1 MAVEIKDTKY
11 FYPPRPGSGAGTFS
25 DNIVG
30 LQTVEGGGLTQGNF
44 EFTTGVTE
52 KVNRVFNVGAF
63 SEPMSLD
70 MMGIDNLEES
80 RRIMATQ
87 FRVYPNYDVSQV
99 LNFSMY
105 GSLSKR
111 FSVSIT
117 RIINYFP
124 ASLDVMFN
132 NDEFTTGNTAYD
144 IVYDTQNDETY
155 FKVNV
160 DRINNP
166 FDIDYS
172 ISATTNLSIRE
183 ITVSPYRN
191 LYNTYLDYCVSINDD
206 IFKVLAFIPSETLSS
221 GYIQFYVSGSPFGVS
236 ATTIND
242 DFQIRPNDYIVDKVF
257 QESFDEV
264 EKFLVNRL
272 VRPEYTAVFQVPQQ
286 NEYGQTYT
294 EYKQVTWPKQGTW
307 NLDIRSF
314 LFDNYLEE
322 IQAIA
327 VNLDSFKTNLI
338 SRFLI
343 TDSLK
348 EFDTLGQKVE
358 KIFQIYGRS
367 FDQIKQF
374 IDGLAYMNSVNY
386 NPSNDIPSELL
397 VNLARTLGWSSNFS
411 PITNEDFLSSVF
423 GNTSTPTY
431 PGYARALT
439 PTELNYAYY
448 RNLILNASYLFKS
461 KGTRRSIEFLLRLI
475 GAPDSLIEYNE
486 HIYLAD
492 QRINLEQF
500 NTQWASISGGTYV
513 NDVPSYLPDETYK
526 IKGQLYTAFTSTAT
540 YQDVNIRLEDYPI
553 DAEGY
558 PNAPVNTETFFFQIG
573 AGWYETTPQHRS
585 PDQVQLTGN
594 VYTGQNYDIQAQL
607 TPFTY
612 GQTYLNRYRDFPYM
626 NEGFKLQKVVD
637 NNKSWLS
644 DDEKIRVSTQ
654 GDYNAYYYV
663 DNEKLVLNVKNVD
676 IFLNPAQG
684 LVYDVWEQSRQYDYP
699 IPESGLTVGY
709 PVPGGVDWTYVDPQP
724 KKKTFF
730 EFSQTF
736 WENMI
741 NTRNRQYIS
750 DGKTGGYPTL
760 QSIFWKYIESEQT
773 VGIPNNKYT
782 YQKLID
788 YVEGIGPYWLK
799 LVEQMVPATTI
810 WNGGIKYEN
819 SILQKQK
826 FVYRRQRGCQFIPV
840 PIDPCYIIGN
850 IFQYNCATEYVDFY
864 IYPWLNGDTNVS
876 NFSAILNNRVT
887 ALLVQNNLSA
897 TQCIADSIQS
907 DWYVNLTIG
916 NDTIINTLFY
926 VGYGSTDVPINS
938 QWRNALIESLPKL
951 YDYGFTYFLNGNNL
965 RITSLTCESK
975 NLNET
980 VSLNAGIMIDI
991 NCNNN

>member
-1 MAVEIKDTKY
+1 MAVNVKNSKY
-11 FYPPRPGSGAGTFS
+11 FYPPRPGNGAGTFS

-70 MMGIDNLEES
+70 MMGIDSLEES

-87 FRVYPNYDVSQV
+87 FRVYPNYDISQV

-132 NDEFTTGNTAYD
+132 NDDYVTGNTAYD
-144 IVYDTQNDETY
+144 IVYDSQNDETY

-166 FDIDYS
+166 LDIDYS
-172 ISATTNLSIRE
+172 ISAATNLSIRE
-183 ITVSPYRN
+183 IEVSPYRN

-206 IFKVLAFIPSETLSS
+206 IFEVLSFTPSETLSS
-221 GYIQFYVSGSPFGVS
+221 GYIQFYVSGAPFGIT
-236 ATTIND
+236 ATTLNN

-286 NEYGQTYT
+286 NEFGQTYT
-294 EYKQVTWPKQGTW
+294 EYQQVTWPKQGPW

-314 LFDNYLEE
+314 LFDKYLEQ
-322 IQAIA
+322 IQEIA

-338 SRFLI
+338 SRFLV

-411 PITNEDFLSSVF
+411 PITNDDFLSSVF

-492 QRINLEQF
+492 QRINLDQF
-500 NTQWASISGGTYV
+500 ETQWASISGGTYV
-513 NDVPSYLPDETYK
+513 NNVPTYLPDETYK

-540 YQDVNIRLEDYPI
+540 YQDVNIRLEDYPM
-553 DAEGY
+553 DAQGY
-558 PNAPVNTETFFFQIG
+558 PNAPANTETFFFQIG
-573 AGWYETTPQHRS
+573 SGWYETTPQHRS

-594 VYTGQNYDIQAQL
+594 VYTGQNYSIQTQL

-644 DDEKIRVSTQ
+644 DDDRIRVSTQ

-684 LVYDVWEQSRQYDYP
+684 LVYDVWDQSRQYDYP

-709 PVPGGVDWTYVDPQP
+709 PVPGGVDWTYVNPEP

-741 NTRNRQYIS
+741 NTRNRQYIT

-788 YVEGIGPYWLK
+788 YVNGIGPYWTK

-810 WNGGIKYEN
+810 WNGGVRLEN
-819 SILQKQK
+819 SIFNKQK

-840 PIDPCYIIGN
+840 PVDPCYIISN
-850 IFQYNCATEYVDFY
+850 IFDYTCNTEYADFN
-864 IYPWLNGDTNVS
+864 IYPWFNGDVMVS
-876 NFSAILNNRVT
+876 NFSSILGNRV
-887 ALLVQNNLSA
+887 NNMLAQSGL
-897 TQCIADSIQS
+897 TLNQCYENSVLT
-907 DWYVNLTIG
+907 DWYVDLTING
-916 NDTIINTLFY
+916 EVIIKDSFY
-926 VGYGSTDVPINS
+926 TGYGISDVPTNT
-938 QWRNALIESLPKL
+938 QWRNALINYLPQL
-951 YDYGFTYFLNGNNL
+951 YNYGYTYYLNGNILTITNL
-965 RITSLTCESK
+965 SCLTQ
-975 NLNET
+975 NIVDT
-980 VSLNAGIMIDI
+980 VSLNVGININI
-991 NCNNN
+991 NCTQ

>member
-1 MAVEIKDTKY
+1 MAVEIRNTKF
-11 FYPPRPGSGAGTFS
+11 FYPPRPGNGAGTFS

-70 MMGIDNLEES
+70 MMGIDSLEES
-80 RRIMATQ
+80 RRILATQ
-87 FRVYPNYDVSQV
+87 FRVYPNYDISQV

-124 ASLDVMFN
+124 ASLDIMFN
-132 NDEFTTGNTAYD
+132 NDDFITGNTAYD
-144 IVYDTQNDETY
+144 IAYDAQSDETY

-172 ISATTNLSIRE
+172 ISAATNLSVRE
-183 ITVSPYRN
+183 LTVSPYRN
-191 LYNTYLDYCVSINDD
+191 LYNTYLDYCVSINDN
-206 IFKVLAFIPSETLSS
+206 IFNVVAFTPSETLSL
-221 GYIQFYVSGSPFGVS
+221 GYVEFYVSGAPFGTT

-242 DFQIRPNDYIVDKVF
+242 DYQIRPNDYIVDKVF

-286 NEYGQTYT
+286 NEFGQTYT
-294 EYKQVTWPKQGTW
+294 EYKQVTWPKQGVW

-314 LFDNYLEE
+314 LFDRYLEE
-322 IQAIA
+322 IQDIAI
-327 VNLDSFKTNLI
+327 NLDSFKTNLI

-348 EFDTLGQKVE
+348 EFDTLGQKAE

-397 VNLARTLGWSSNFS
+397 VNLSRTLGWSSNFS
-411 PITNEDFLSSVF
+411 PITNDDFLSSVF

-461 KGTRRSIEFLLRLI
+461 KGTRRSVEFLLRLI

-486 HIYLAD
+486 YIYLAD
-492 QRINLEQF
+492 QRINLDQF
-500 NTQWASISGGTYV
+500 NTQWAQISGGTYV
-513 NDVPSYLPDETYK
+513 NNVPTYLSSDTYK
-526 IKGQLYTAFTSTAT
+526 IKGQLYTAFTSSAT
-540 YQDVNIRLEDYPI
+540 YEDVNIRLNDYPI
-553 DAEGY
+553 DFEGY
-558 PNAPVNTETFFFQIG
+558 PKAPVNTETYFFQIG
-573 AGWYETTPQHRS
+573 SGWYETTPQHRS

-594 VYTGQNYDIQAQL
+594 VFTGQNFNIQTQL
-607 TPFTY
+607 APFTY
-612 GQTYLNRYRDFPYM
+612 GQTYLNRYRNFPYM

-637 NNKSWLS
+637 NNKSWLA
-644 DDEKIRVSTQ
+644 DDDKIRVSTQ
-654 GDYNAYYYV
+654 GDYNAYYFV

-676 IFLNPAQG
+676 IFLNPSQG
-684 LVYDVWEQSRQYDYP
+684 IVYDVWVQSREYDYP
-699 IPESGLTVGY
+699 IPETGLTVNY
-709 PVPGGVDWTYVDPQP
+709 PVPGGVDSTFVNPEP

-741 NTRNRQYIS
+741 NTRNRQYIT

-773 VGIPNNKYT
+773 VGLPNNKYT

-788 YVEGIGPYWLK
+788 YVNGIGPYWTK
-799 LVEQMVPATTI
+799 LVEQMVPATTL
-810 WNGGIKYEN
+810 WNGGVRLEN
-819 SILQKQK
+819 SILNKQK
-826 FVYRRQRGCQFIPV
+826 FVYRRQRGCQFVLV
-840 PIDPCYIIGN
+840 PIDPCYIITN
-850 IFQYNCATEYVDFY
+850 IFNYTSNTEYADFN
-864 IYPWLNGDTNVS
+864 IYPWFNGDVTVS
-876 NFSAILNNRVT
+876 NFSSILVNRV
-887 ALLVQNNLSA
+887 NNMLGESGLTLNQCYENSILSN
-897 TQCIADSIQS
+897 
-907 DWYVNLTIG
+907 WYVDLTIG
-916 NDTIINTLFY
+916 GEQIIKESFY
-926 VGYGSTDVPINS
+926 TGYGLSDVPTNS
-938 QWRNALIESLPKL
+938 QWRNALINYLPQL
-951 YDYGFTYFLNGNNL
+951 YNYGYTYYLDGNTLTITNL
-965 RITSLTCESK
+965 ASLTQNISD
-975 NLNET
+975 T
-980 VSLNAGIMIDI
+980 VLLDVGININI
-991 NCNNN
+991 NCTQ

>member
-1 MAVEIKDTKY
+1 MAVETKNTKY
-11 FYPPRPGSGAGTFS
+11 FYPPRPGNGAGTFS

-87 FRVYPNYDVSQV
+87 FRVYPNYDISQV

-132 NDEFTTGNTAYD
+132 NDDFTTGNTAYD
-144 IVYDTQNDETY
+144 IVYDAQADETY

-172 ISATTNLSIRE
+172 ISATTNLSVRE
-183 ITVSPYRN
+183 ISVSPYRN
-191 LYNTYLDYCVSINDD
+191 LYNTYLDYCVSINDN
-206 IFKVLAFIPSETLSS
+206 IFQILAFVPSETLSS
-221 GYIQFYVSGSPFGVS
+221 GEIQFYVSGAPFGVS

-242 DFQIRPNDYIVDKVF
+242 DFEIRPNDYIVDKVF
-257 QESFDEV
+257 LESFDEV

-286 NEYGQTYT
+286 NEFGQVYT

-314 LFDNYLEE
+314 LFDSYLEE

-327 VNLDSFKTNLI
+327 INLDSFKTNLI

-367 FDQIKQF
+367 FDQVKQF

-492 QRINLEQF
+492 QRINLDQF
-500 NTQWASISGGTYV
+500 YTQWASISGGTYV
-513 NDVPSYLPDETYK
+513 NDVPSYLPGETYK
-526 IKGQLYTAFTSTAT
+526 VKGQLYTAFTSTAT
-540 YQDVNIRLEDYPI
+540 YQDVAIRLDDYPM

-558 PNAPVNTETFFFQIG
+558 PNAPANTETFFFQIG
-573 AGWYETTPQHRS
+573 AGWYEVTPQHRS

-594 VYTGQNYDIQAQL
+594 VFTGQNYNIQTQL

-644 DDEKIRVSTQ
+644 DDDRIRVSTQ
-654 GDYNAYYYV
+654 GDYNAYYFV

-684 LVYDVWEQSRQYDYP
+684 IVYDVWNQSVQYDYP

-709 PVPGGVDWTYVDPQP
+709 PVPGGVDWTYVNPEP

-741 NTRNRQYIS
+741 NTRNRQYIT

-788 YVEGIGPYWLK
+788 YVNGIGPYWTK

-810 WNGGIKYEN
+810 WNGGVRLEN
-819 SILQKQK
+819 SIFNKQK

-840 PIDPCYIIGN
+840 PVDPCFIISN
-850 IFQYNCATEYVDFY
+850 IFDYTCTTEYADFN
-864 IYPWLNGDTNVS
+864 IYPWFNGDVTVS
-876 NFSAILNNRVT
+876 NFSSILVNRVNNMLAQSGLT
-887 ALLVQNNLSA
+887 LNECSQNSVL
-897 TQCIADSIQS
+897 S
-907 DWYVNLTIG
+907 DWYVDLTING
-916 NDTIINTLFY
+916 EQIIKESFY
-926 VGYGSTDVPINS
+926 TGYGMSDVPTNT
-938 QWRNALIESLPKL
+938 QWRNALINYLPQL
-951 YDYGFTYFLNGNNL
+951 YNYGYTYYLDGNTL
-965 RITSLTCESK
+965 TITDLACLTQ
-975 NLNET
+975 NTVDT
-980 VSLNAGIMIDI
+980 VSLDTGININI
-991 NCNNN
+991 NCTQ

>member
-1 MAVEIKDTKY
+1 MAVNTTNTKY
-11 FYPPRPGSGAGTFS
+11 FYPPRPGNGGGTFS

-52 KVNRVFNVGAF
+52 KVNRTFNVGAF
-63 SEPMSLD
+63 SEPMTLD
-70 MMGIDNLEES
+70 MMNIESLEQS
-80 RRIMATQ
+80 RRILATQ
-87 FRVYPNYDVSQV
+87 FRVYPNYDITQV

-105 GSLSKR
+105 GSLSER
-111 FSVSIT
+111 FRVSIT

-124 ASLDVMFN
+124 ASLDVQYTNGDFI
-132 NDEFTTGNTAYD
+132 TGYTAYD
-144 IVYDTQNDETY
+144 IFYDIQSDETY

-160 DRINNP
+160 DRLRNP

-172 ISATTNLSIRE
+172 FSASTNLAMRE
-183 ITVSPYRN
+183 LEVSPYRN
-191 LYNTYLDYCVSINDD
+191 LGDTYLDYCVSIDD
-206 IFKVLAFIPSETLSS
+206 NIYKILAFTPSTTLSS
-221 GYIQFYVSGSPFGVS
+221 GELTFYVSGSPFGTT
-236 ATTIND
+236 ATTLERE
-242 DFQIRPNDYIVDKVF
+242 FQIRPNDYIVDKVF

-294 EYKQVTWPKQGTW
+294 EYKQITWPKDGPW

-314 LFDNYLEE
+314 LFDSYLEQ

-327 VNLDSFKTNLI
+327 INLDSFKTNLI
-338 SRFLI
+338 SRFLVS
-343 TDSLK
+343 DSLK
-348 EFDTLGQKVE
+348 EFDTLGRKVE

-374 IDGLAYMNSVNY
+374 VEGLAYMNSVNY

-397 VNLARTLGWSSNFS
+397 MNLSRTLGWSSNFS

-492 QRINLEQF
+492 QKINLDQF
-500 NTQWASISGGTYV
+500 YHQWAQISGGTYV
-513 NDVPSYLPDETYK
+513 LDTPTYAPGQTYS
-526 IKGQLYTAFTSTAT
+526 IHGQLFTAFTTNSS
-540 YQDVNIRLEDYPI
+540 YQDTNITLAAYPM
-553 DAEGY
+553 DFEGY
-558 PNAPVNTETFFFQIG
+558 PKAPINTETYFFQIG

-585 PDQVQLTGN
+585 PDNVVLTGN
-594 VYTGQNYDIQAQL
+594 VYTGQNFSIQTQL
-607 TPFTY
+607 QPFTY
-612 GQTYLNRYRDFPYM
+612 GQIYLNRFRNFPYM
-626 NEGFKLQKVVD
+626 TEGFKLQKIVD
-637 NNKSWLS
+637 NNKSWLA
-644 DDEKIRVSTQ
+644 DDDKVRVSTQ
-654 GDYNAYYYV
+654 GDYNAYYFV

-684 LVYDVWEQSRQYDYP
+684 LVYDVWDQSRKYDYP
-699 IPESGLTVGY
+699 IPESGLTIGY
-709 PVPGGVDWTYVDPQP
+709 PVPGGVDWTYVDPKP

-736 WENMI
+736 WLNMI

-760 QSIFWKYIESEQT
+760 QSIWWKYIESEQT
-773 VGIPNNKYT
+773 VGLPNNKYT

-788 YVEGIGPYWLK
+788 YVNGIGPYWTK

-810 WNGGIKYEN
+810 WNGGVRLEN
-819 SILQKQK
+819 SVLHKQK

-840 PIDPCYIIGN
+840 PVDPCYIISN
-850 IFQYNCATEYVDFY
+850 IFDYTCNSEYVDFY
-864 IYPWLNGDTNVS
+864 IYPWLNGDINVS
-876 NFSAILNNRVT
+876 NF
-887 ALLVQNNLSA
+887 
-897 TQCIADSIQS
+897 DSILSNRINNMLSESGLTLNQCS
-907 DWYVNLTIG
+907 QNSVQTEWYVDLR
-916 NDTIINTLFY
+916 INNQILIQDSFY
-926 VGYGSTDVPINS
+926 NGYGYNDVPTDS
-938 QWRNALIESLPKL
+938 QWRNALIEYLPTL
-951 YDYGFTYFLNGNNL
+951 YDYGYTYFLNGNKLTITNL
-965 RITSLTCESK
+965 GCVSQ
-975 NLNET
+975 NLQET
-980 VSLNAGIMIDI
+980 VVLNVGININI
-991 NCNNN
+991 NCTS

>member
-1 MAVEIKDTKY
+1 MAVNTTNTKY

-52 KVNRVFNVGAF
+52 KVNRTFNVGAF
-63 SEPMSLD
+63 SEPMTLD
-70 MMGIDNLEES
+70 MMNIDSVEES
-80 RRIMATQ
+80 RRILATQ
-87 FRVYPNYDVSQV
+87 FRVYPNFDITQV

-105 GSLSKR
+105 GSLSER
-111 FSVSIT
+111 FRVSIT

-124 ASLDVMFN
+124 GSLDVQFSN
-132 NDEFTTGNTAYD
+132 GDYITGDTAYD
-144 IVYDTQNDETY
+144 IVYDVQADETY

-160 DRINNP
+160 DRIRNP

-172 ISATTNLSIRE
+172 VSASTNLTLRE
-183 ITVSPYRN
+183 LDVSAYRN
-191 LYNTYLDYCVSINDD
+191 INETYLDYCISIDD
-206 IFKVLAFIPSETLSS
+206 NIYKILAFVPSDTLSS
-221 GYIQFYVSGSPFGVS
+221 GNLTFYVSGAPFGTT
-236 ATTIND
+236 ATTLQQE
-242 DFQIRPNDYIVDKVF
+242 FQVRPNDYIVDKVF

-286 NEYGQTYT
+286 NEFGQTYT
-294 EYKQVTWPKQGTW
+294 DYQQVTWPKDGPW

-314 LFDNYLEE
+314 LFDSYLEQ

-338 SRFLI
+338 SRFLVS
-343 TDSLK
+343 DSLK
-348 EFDTLGQKVE
+348 EFDTLGRKVE

-374 IDGLAYMNSVNY
+374 VEGLAYMNSVNY
-386 NPSNDIPSELL
+386 NPSNDIPSQLL
-397 VNLARTLGWSSNFS
+397 VNLSSTLGWSSNFS

-423 GNTSTPTY
+423 GNTATPTY

-492 QRINLEQF
+492 QKINLDQF
-500 NTQWASISGGTYV
+500 YYQWAQISGGTYV
-513 NDVPSYLPDETYK
+513 QQTPTYAQ
-526 IKGQLYTAFTSTAT
+526 GQTYSIYGNLYTAFTTNAT
-540 YQDVNIRLEDYPI
+540 YTDTNITLAAYPM
-553 DAEGY
+553 DFEGY
-558 PNAPVNTETFFFQIG
+558 PNAPVNTETYFFQIG
-573 AGWYETTPQHRS
+573 AGWYETTPSHRS
-585 PDQVQLTGN
+585 PDAVTLTGN
-594 VYTGQNYDIQAQL
+594 VFTGQNFNIQTQL
-607 TPFTY
+607 QPFTY
-612 GQTYLNRYRDFPYM
+612 GQTYLNRFRDFPYM
-626 NEGFKLQKVVD
+626 NEGFKLQKIVD

-644 DDEKIRVSTQ
+644 DDDKVRVSTQ
-654 GDYNAYYYV
+654 GDYNAYYFV

-684 LVYDVWEQSRQYDYP
+684 LVYDVWDQSRRYDYP

-709 PVPGGVDWTYVDPQP
+709 PVPGGVDWTYIDPKP

-736 WENMI
+736 WQNMI

-760 QSIFWKYIESEQT
+760 QSIWWKYIESEQT
-773 VGIPNNKYT
+773 VGLPNNKYT

-788 YVEGIGPYWLK
+788 YVNGIGPYWTK

-810 WNGGIKYEN
+810 WNGGVRLEN
-819 SILQKQK
+819 SIFHKQK

-840 PIDPCYIIGN
+840 PVDPCYIISS
-850 IFQYNCATEYVDFY
+850 IFDYTCTTEYVDFY
-864 IYPWLNGDTNVS
+864 IYPWLNGDINVS
-876 NFSAILNNRVT
+876 NFNSILSNRINNMLSSSGLT
-887 ALLVQNNLSA
+887 LNQCSQNSVL
-897 TQCIADSIQS
+897 TE
-907 DWYVNLTIG
+907 WYVDLR
-916 NDTIINTLFY
+916 INNEILIQDSFY
-926 VGYGSTDVPINS
+926 NGYGYTDVPTDS
-938 QWRNALIESLPKL
+938 QWRNALIDYLPTL
-951 YDYGFTYFLNGNNL
+951 YDYGYTYFLNGNKLTITNL
-965 RITSLTCESK
+965 GCVSQ
-975 NLNET
+975 NLQET
-980 VSLNAGIMIDI
+980 VVLNVGININI
-991 NCNNN
+991 NCTS